1 MAAAQQ
7 GLVRPLSRAPRFPR
21 GQRSVYVANH
31 GSMAAFLVSKQ
42 VRDATEHV
50 ANDIAALAKALTPV
64 GDGDNGVHLRD
75 QYKVVRNG
83 GVQAVG
89 KFGSV
94 RVRVTIT
101 NPSAYAAS
109 HEFGG
114 KNNPKSRMLG
124 RAGAFF
130 GDLKEGPPRA

>member
-1 MAAAQQ
+1 MAAAPR
-7 GLVRPLSRAPRFPR
+7 LVRPLRRTPRFRR

-42 VRDATEHV
+42 VRDATENV
-50 ANDIAALAKALTPV
+50 ANDIATLAKALTPV

-75 QYKVVRNG
+75 QFKVIRNG

-89 KFGSV
+89 AFGNV
-94 RVRVTIT
+94 RARVTIM
-101 NPSAYAAS
+101 NPSPYAAS

-114 KNNPKSRMLG
+114 KNNSKSRMLG

-130 GDLKEGPPRA
+130 GDLKEGQPRA